1 MTMLSPF
8 ETAALLRHDFYA
20 FIQSCFHELN
30 ADTPFLDNWHIELLA
45 AKLEAC
51 RRGECRRLI
60 INVPPRSLKSLAA
73 SVAFP
78 AWLLGH
84 HPGAQIICASYGQE
98 LADKLARDCRTVM
111 ASAHY
116 QGLFPTRLSPYK
128 QSVTEFMTTALGCRL
143 ATSVGGVL
151 TGRGADWI
159 IIDDPLKSGE
169 ALSDTLRGTVNDWY
183 DHTLYS
189 RLNNKQTGCI
199 IVIMQRLHLDDLV
212 GHLLEQKGWD
222 LLSLPAIAEADETHR
237 IWTSYGEHS
246 YTRRSGEALHPQR
259 ARHHSDRGPRFRH
272 AIAPGVQTRGP
283 VCRAGV

>member
-30 ADTPFLDNWHIELLA
+30 TDTPFLDNWHIELLA

-98 LADKLARDCRTVM
+98 LADKLARDCRIVM
-111 ASAHY
+111 PAS
-116 QGLFPTRLSPYK
+116 
-128 QSVTEFMTTALGCRL
+128 TTKRCSRPGSRR
-143 ATSVGGVL
+143 TSN
-151 TGRGADWI
+151 R
-159 IIDDPLKSGE
+159 
-169 ALSDTLRGTVNDWY
+169 
-183 DHTLYS
+183 S
-189 RLNNKQTGCI
+189 R
-199 IVIMQRLHLDDLV
+199 
-212 GHLLEQKGWD
+212 
-222 LLSLPAIAEADETHR
+222 S
-237 IWTSYGEHS
+237 S
-246 YTRRSGEALHPQR
+246 
-259 ARHHSDRGPRFRH
+259 
-272 AIAPGVQTRGP
+272 
-283 VCRAGV
+283 